1 MESEWHWQPVDRSFS
16 LPIIPAG
23 GIKEL
28 TSKFDLCVTGE
39 VANVVLNAFVY
50 NAVSKS
56 VLFSF
61 ASLYVIISWYFF
73 MRKYFLW
80 FEEG

>member
-39 VANVVLNAFVY
+39 VANVILNAFVY
-50 NAVSKS
+50 KAVSKS
-56 VLFSF
+56 VLFFF
-61 ASLYVIISWYFF
+61 ALIHIIVSRYFI
-73 MRKYFLW
+73 
-80 FEEG
+80 

>member
-39 VANVVLNAFVY
+39 VANIILNAFVY

-56 VLFSF
+56 VLFFF
-61 ASLYVIISWYFF
+61 ASLNIIILGYSFT
-73 MRKYFLW
+73 RKYFLW
-80 FEEG
+80 FE

>member
-1 MESEWHWQPVDRSFS
+1 MDRSFS

-39 VANVVLNAFVY
+39 VANIILIAFVY

-61 ASLYVIISWYFF
+61 ASLHIIISWYFL

>member
-1 MESEWHWQPVDRSFS
+1 MDRSFS

-39 VANVVLNAFVY
+39 VANVILNAFVY
-50 NAVSKS
+50 NAVAKS
-56 VLFSF
+56 VVFSF
-61 ASLYVIISWYFF
+61 ASLHIIISRYFF

-80 FEEG
+80 IEEG

>member
-1 MESEWHWQPVDRSFS
+1 MDRSFS

-56 VLFSF
+56 VLFFF
-61 ASLYVIISWYFF
+61 ASLNIIILGYSFTG
-73 MRKYFLW
+73 KYYLW
-80 FEEG
+80 FE

>member
-39 VANVVLNAFVY
+39 VANVILNAFVHK
-50 NAVSKS
+50 AVSKS
-56 VLFSF
+56 VLFFF
-61 ASLYVIISWYFF
+61 ALIHILSLIHI
-73 MRKYFLW
+73 
-80 FEEG
+80 

>member
-1 MESEWHWQPVDRSFS
+1 MESAWHWQPVDRSFS

-39 VANVVLNAFVY
+39 VANVILNAFVY
-50 NAVSKS
+50 NAVAKS
-56 VLFSF
+56 VVFSF
-61 ASLYVIISWYFF
+61 ASLHIIISRYFF

-80 FEEG
+80 IEEG

>member
-39 VANVVLNAFVY
+39 VANVILNAFVY
-50 NAVSKS
+50 NACGLKVCS
-56 VLFSF
+56 LFLCF
-61 ASLYVIISWYFF
+61 ATHYHFAVFF
-73 MRKYFLW
+73 Y
-80 FEEG
+80 EEVVFVV

>member
-39 VANVVLNAFVY
+39 VANIILNAFVY
-50 NAVSKS
+50 NVVSKS
-56 VLFSF
+56 LLFFLCFATQYHFAVYFYEEVLF
-61 ASLYVIISWYFF
+61 VV
-73 MRKYFLW
+73 
-80 FEEG
+80 

>member
-16 LPIIPAG
+16 LPIIPSG

-39 VANVVLNAFVY
+39 VANIILNAFVY

-61 ASLYVIISWYFF
+61 GSLHIINFKVFF
-73 MRKYFLW
+73 Y
-80 FEEG
+80 EEILFVV